1 MYEFAVVALLGLVT
15 LKVTDLVLENAPG
28 LDRMRTLL
36 GFVFAIVLAA
46 ALDHSMF
53 DGFGIPVRE
62 EWMGIVG
69 TGLVIGSLA
78 GAWAAVLNWF
88 GTTSVDGRTPAGNER
103 PRIAA

>member
-1 MYEFAVVALLGLVT
+1 MYEFAVVTLLGLVT

-28 LDRMRTLL
+28 LDRIRTLL
-36 GFVFAIVLAA
+36 GFTLAIVFAA
-46 ALDHSMF
+46 ALDHNMF
-53 DGFGIPVRE
+53 AGFGIPVRE

-78 GAWAAVLNWF
+78 SAWAAVLTWLGVSSI
-88 GTTSVDGRTPAGNER
+88 GTRKAVGAER